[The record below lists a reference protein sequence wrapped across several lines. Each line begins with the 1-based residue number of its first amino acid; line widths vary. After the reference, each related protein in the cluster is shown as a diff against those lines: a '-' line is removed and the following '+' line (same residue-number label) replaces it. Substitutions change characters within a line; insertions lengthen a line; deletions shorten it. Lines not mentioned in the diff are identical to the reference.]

1 MDNAI
6 VSEVV
11 MKLVGPVK
19 PIGDSY
25 ADEIRLNNLKHLT
38 AVIDTLLHEVTTV
51 AGYRNSFQSSLKLA
65 GRTAKRYLNELGE
78 CYYSDESEGE

>member
-11 MKLVGPVK
+11 MKLVGPVE

-25 ADEIRLNNLKHLT
+25 ADEIRLNNLRHLT
-38 AVIDTLLHEVTTV
+38 AVIDALLHEVTTV
-51 AGYRNSFQSSLKLA
+51 VQYRSSYQASCQMA
-65 GRTAKRYLNELGE
+65 GRKAKQYLNELGE
-78 CYYSDESEGE
+78 CYYHEEGT